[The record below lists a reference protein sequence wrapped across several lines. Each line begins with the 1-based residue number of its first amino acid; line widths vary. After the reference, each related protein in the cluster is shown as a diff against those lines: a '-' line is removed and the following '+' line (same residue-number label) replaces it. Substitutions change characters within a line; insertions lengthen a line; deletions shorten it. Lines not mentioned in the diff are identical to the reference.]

1 MREIYKHKPGKVYLL
16 VLALSI
22 VGLIAIV
29 AMGFMTIPEG
39 TEPVL
44 LFGWITRPLALG
56 IAFVLVWLVAY
67 LVYFFK
73 YWPYR

>member
-1 MREIYKHKPGKVYLL
+1 MREISGHKPGKIYLA

-22 VGLIAIV
+22 IAVFVIVG
-29 AMGFMTIPEG
+29 MGLMATPENS
-39 TEPVL
+39 EPFL

-56 IAFVLVWLVAY
+56 IGFVLVWLVAY